1 MFNSELLVYQ
11 RVVTTMDS
19 CNISYQPNDVGILC
33 DLPLN
38 AGFRPFGPDHVGG
51 NHPQL
56 SDSNSRPSYGGAR
69 H

>member
-19 CNISYQPNDVGILC
+19 CNISYQPDVGIVC

-38 AGFRPFGPDHVGG
+38 AEPAKGPDHVGG